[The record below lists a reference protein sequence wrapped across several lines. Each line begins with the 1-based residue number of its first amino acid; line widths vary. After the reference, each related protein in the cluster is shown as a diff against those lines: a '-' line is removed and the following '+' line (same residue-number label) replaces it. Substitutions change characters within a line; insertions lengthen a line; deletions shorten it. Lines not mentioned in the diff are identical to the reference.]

1 MRRQNRVV
9 CALRSHVK
17 GGQGRSFQKG
27 KLEREE
33 KKKFRALR
41 LTFRHLGS
49 LLNDYCRWRNV
60 SGAPVK
66 Q

>member
-1 MRRQNRVV
+1 MRRQNWVV

-27 KLEREE
+27 KLKRE
-33 KKKFRALR
+33 KKNFRSLR

>member
-1 MRRQNRVV
+1 MRRQNWVV
-9 CALRSHVK
+9 CALRSPVK

-27 KLEREE
+27 KLKRE